1 MRTALV
7 PFGLVV
13 SFLAPLAAADNKL
26 TQAEIDDGWISLF
39 DGETLFGWKAQG
51 KVDWQVKDGAIT
63 YEYNQFIVQRTKIRS
78 TGKLPVGKAKVE
90 VVSKLAGKVGGAMD
104 VTIKV
109 NDKVIGQ
116 GQVPTAISLH
126 FTTNES
132 FDIGSDTSS
141 PVSLDYYDKAPFAF
155 NGKIGQTVVKY
166 PKK

>member
-1 MRTALV
+1 MTLMSESAAPKV
-7 PFGLVV
+7 GIVDTVV
-13 SFLAPLAAADNKL
+13 SMDVDLPASASGVLYALGGFSGGL
-26 TQAEIDDGWISLF
+26 T
-39 DGETLFGWKAQG
+39 
-51 KVDWQVKDGAIT
+51 VYVKEGVVT

-78 TGKLPVGKAKVE
+78 TGKLPVGKARIE
-90 VVSKLAGKVGGAMD
+90 VASKLATKVGGAMD
-104 VTIKV
+104 ITIKV
-109 NDKVIGQ
+109 DDKVVAQ